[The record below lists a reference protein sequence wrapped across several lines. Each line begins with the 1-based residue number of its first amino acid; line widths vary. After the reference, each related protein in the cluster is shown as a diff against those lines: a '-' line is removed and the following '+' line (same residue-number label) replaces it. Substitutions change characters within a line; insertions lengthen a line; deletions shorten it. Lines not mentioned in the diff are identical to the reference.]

1 MEVNKPFFSVIMP
14 VYNAVPFLQRAIES
28 ILEQTYT
35 NFELILVDDQ
45 STDNSYD
52 ICESYLK
59 KDNRIKLYQMQ
70 QNAGAA
76 AARNYG
82 LSNIKGKY
90 VTFCDSDDYVDKD
103 LLATAY
109 IHLRECDIDCLKYG
123 CIEEYIQKDTKNH
136 FFKVQS
142 LLTHEYRDRN
152 EIAKQILKME
162 LVTLF
167 GYLWN
172 GFYRREIIEGN
183 GLELNP
189 SYRVNE
195 DFDFNIRY
203 FEYVNIFKCID
214 YTGYHYIKL
223 TESNSLSSQ
232 KNDDYYNLHIMKI
245 ERFLAFFHGFENMDD
260 ESKSMLFWMYTRIVY
275 STLQRAIESDEN
287 IQKLLTSIR
296 DSKIYNYFKCVEFIN
311 ISEKQKLMIFLL
323 RDEKGVML
331 LWLVRMIGLIKR
343 QFPFLFAKIKG

>member
-123 CIEEYIQKDTKNH
+123 CIEEYIQKDTK
-136 FFKVQS
+136 
-142 LLTHEYRDRN
+142 
-152 EIAKQILKME
+152 I
-162 LVTLF
+162 
-167 GYLWN
+167 
-172 GFYRREIIEGN
+172 
-183 GLELNP
+183 
-189 SYRVNE
+189 
-195 DFDFNIRY
+195 
-203 FEYVNIFKCID
+203 
-214 YTGYHYIKL
+214 
-223 TESNSLSSQ
+223 
-232 KNDDYYNLHIMKI
+232 
-245 ERFLAFFHGFENMDD
+245 
-260 ESKSMLFWMYTRIVY
+260 
-275 STLQRAIESDEN
+275 
-287 IQKLLTSIR
+287 
-296 DSKIYNYFKCVEFIN
+296 
-311 ISEKQKLMIFLL
+311 IFL
-323 RDEKGVML
+323 KCKVY
-331 LWLVRMIGLIKR
+331 
-343 QFPFLFAKIKG
+343 